1 MLRSTLMLG
10 SFLVLGM
17 PLVQL
22 GLVIWHN
29 LCGPRPPAR
38 QPPIRRR
45 ASVRVR
51 VRAWRAFFWRR
62 WRTTFPAP
70 SAVRAKPRNQ
80 SRKMSDIYK
89 VRSLFARRGRIRI
102 GFGRMWLS
110 AIYLW
115 LSSPPAVARANAT
128 SARRVVSRNQTWY
141 CRGRWCANRR

>member
-51 VRAWRAFFWRR
+51 VRYSARLACILLAQVARNVPGAVGRARK
-62 WRTTFPAP
+62 A
-70 SAVRAKPRNQ
+70 AQ
-80 SRKMSDIYK
+80 SVAEDVGYLQGPIPIRQT
-89 VRSLFARRGRIRI
+89 RPHPNRIRPDVAK
-102 GFGRMWLS
+102 RDLPV
-110 AIYLW
+110 AEL
-115 LSSPPAVARANAT
+115 PAGCG
-128 SARRVVSRNQTWY
+128 QGQ
-141 CRGRWCANRR
+141 CD

>member
-45 ASVRVR
+45 ACVRVRVR
-51 VRAWRAFFWRR
+51 VRALRAFFWRR
-62 WRTTFPAP
+62 WRTMFPAP

-115 LSSPPAVARANAT
+115 LSSPPAVARAKMRLVPGE
-128 SARRVVSRNQTWY
+128 S
-141 CRGRWCANRR
+141 

>member
-45 ASVRVR
+45 SCVRVRVR
-51 VRAWRAFFWRR
+51 VRALRAFFWRR
-62 WRTTFPAP
+62 WRTMFPAP
-70 SAVRAKPRNQ
+70 SAMRAKPRNQ

-89 VRSLFARRGRIRI
+89 VRFPRERPDAAASEI
-102 GFGRMWLS
+102 GFGFRMWLC
-110 AIYLW
+110 AICLW
-115 LSSPPAVARANAT
+115 LSSPPAVATAKCEECPT
-128 SARRVVSRNQTWY
+128 SRES
-141 CRGRWCANRR
+141 